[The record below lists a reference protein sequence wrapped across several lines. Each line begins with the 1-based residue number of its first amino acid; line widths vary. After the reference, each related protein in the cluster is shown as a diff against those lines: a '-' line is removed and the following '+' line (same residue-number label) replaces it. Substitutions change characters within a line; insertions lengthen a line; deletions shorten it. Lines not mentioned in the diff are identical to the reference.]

1 MQELNIN
8 ERISICEKCPI
19 YNPTKGVC
27 NPNLW
32 INPDNNEVST
42 YAKIGYIRGCNCIIK
57 VKARNI
63 HNHCVAGKW

>member
-19 YNPTKGVC
+19 YNPIRGVC

>member
-19 YNPTKGVC
+19 YNPIRGVC

-63 HNHCVAGKW
+63 HNHCIAGKW